1 LDSRAPTIG
10 QVVSGN
16 CDVRVARISGIGFA
30 LLFMLALTVLLG
42 ELFGAFADSASSFG
56 GYFDGSAQRLRHA
69 LGAYLLAGSGLAF
82 LAFVVKGTAGVID
95 NPELATD
102 VRMAGLAAAVFASLV
117 GLAAAALATVSL
129 SIGFGQIT
137 GDPGIRDGQELL
149 PQLGYVVIAVPA
161 ALSAALAIW
170 FTASVKARSSA
181 LPGWIVAAGYVVAA
195 AQLLSFYTLPL
206 ILLPLWVLA
215 ASFGLRKPR

>member
-1 LDSRAPTIG
+1 MPLHQVRRAATRGRRCGHVQASAYCVPRRG
-10 QVVSGN
+10 
-16 CDVRVARISGIGFA
+16 RVAHRHDP
-30 LLFMLALTVLLG
+30 G
-42 ELFGAFADSASSFG
+42 EE
-56 GYFDGSAQRLRHA
+56 
-69 LGAYLLAGSGLAF
+69 F
-82 LAFVVKGTAGVID
+82 LAFVVKGTAGVIN

-170 FTASVKARSSA
+170 FTASVNARSSA